1 MKRISAKKQAQ
12 LKAEKE
18 LTARL
23 LVKQSGLCADCKQAL
38 RWGSAKH
45 EIKHRSQGG
54 DPTDEENCV
63 LLCLPCHGARH
74 GLKLIMGV
82 KDGS

>member
-1 MKRISAKKQAQ
+1 MKRISAKKRAQ

-23 LVKQSGLCADCKQAL
+23 YEKQGGLCDACHCAL
-38 RWGSAKH
+38 GWGSAKH

-54 DPTDEENCV
+54 DPTDEKNCV

-74 GLKLIMGV
+74 GVKVIM
-82 KDGS
+82 